1 MERKNKLL
9 ITYLL
14 ADFLTA
20 GLAYFLFF
28 IFRKVY
34 IESVKFGID
43 IPITFDLHF
52 FLGVLIIPS
61 LWLLIYYFSGYYK
74 EVFRKSRLQDLGQT
88 FFASVIG
95 VILIFFLFI
104 LDDTVINYK
113 TYYQS
118 LAALFLIHFPITWLA
133 RTTITSRTIGKIIH
147 GEIGFNTIL
156 VGGGQPSFDIYK
168 EMLALPGSSGYHFIG
183 YVSLNGKNGN
193 LMPEDLLNL
202 GNYKDLT
209 EIIARHNI
217 QEVIIAIDP
226 GEQEMINQIINQL
239 HLSNVRIRAIPS
251 MNDILSGKVK
261 FSTLFDAPLLEIS
274 HDLMPDWQMNI
285 KKFIDIVGAAL
296 LLLIASPLCLVL
308 IIFIKLD
315 SPGPVFYHHER
326 IGRFGKPFRIYKF
339 RSMQVNSE
347 KNGPE
352 LSSRTDTRITRVGRF
367 MRQYRLDEIPNFF
380 NVLLG
385 DMSLVGPRPER
396 QYFIDQII
404 IQAPHYVHL
413 HKVKPGITSWGQ
425 VKYGYA
431 ENVEQMVRRLRYDL
445 LYIENMSLAL
455 DFKILIY
462 TALTILRGR
471 GV

>member
-9 ITYLL
+9 LTYLL
-14 ADFLTA
+14 TDFITA
-20 GLAYFLFF
+20 GVSYTLFF

-34 IESVKFGID
+34 IESVKFGVD
-43 IPITFDLHF
+43 VPVTFDPVF
-52 FLGVLIIPS
+52 FLGVIIIPS

-74 EVFRKSRLQDLGQT
+74 EVFRKSRLQDLSQS
-88 FFASVIG
+88 FFASLFG

-133 RTTITSRTIGKIIH
+133 RTIITTSTIRKVVEGK
-147 GEIGFNTIL
+147 IGFNTIL
-156 VGGGQPSFDIYK
+156 VGGGQPALDIYQ
-168 EMLALPGSSGYHFIG
+168 EMLALPGTSGYRFQG
-183 YVSLNGKNGN
+183 YVAMNGKNGN
-193 LMPEDLLNL
+193 LMPENLPIL

-209 EIIARHNI
+209 DIIAGHKI
-217 QEVIIAIDP
+217 QEVIIALDP

-274 HDLMPDWQMNI
+274 HDLMPGWQMNI
-285 KKFIDIVGAAL
+285 KKFIDLVGAS
-296 LLLIASPLCLVL
+296 LLLILLSPLCLVL
-308 IIFIKLD
+308 SILIKLD
-315 SPGPVFYHHER
+315 SPGPVFYNHER

-339 RSMQVNSE
+339 RSMQVDSE

-352 LSSRTDTRITRVGRF
+352 LSSKSDNRITRVGRF

-396 QYFIDQII
+396 QFFIDQII
-404 IQAPHYVHL
+404 LQAPHYVHL

-431 ENVEQMVRRLRYDL
+431 ENVEQMIRRLRYDL

-455 DFKILIY
+455 DFKILLY
-462 TALTILRGR
+462 TAITVLRGR

>member
-1 MERKNKLL
+1 
-9 ITYLL
+9 
-14 ADFLTA
+14 
-20 GLAYFLFF
+20 
-28 IFRKVY
+28 
-34 IESVKFGID
+34 
-43 IPITFDLHF
+43 
-52 FLGVLIIPS
+52 
-61 LWLLIYYFSGYYK
+61 
-74 EVFRKSRLQDLGQT
+74 
-88 FFASVIG
+88 
-95 VILIFFLFI
+95 LIFFLFI

-118 LAALFLIHFPITWLA
+118 IAALFLIHFPLTWLA
-133 RTTITSRTIGKIIH
+133 RTLITSRTISKIVR

-156 VGGGQPSFDIYK
+156 VGGGQPALDIYL
-168 EMLALPGSSGYHFIG
+168 EMLALPGTSGYRFMG
-183 YVSLNGKNGN
+183 YVSMNGKNGN
-193 LMPEDLLNL
+193 LMPTELPNL

-209 EIIARHNI
+209 DIIAGHKI
-217 QEVIIAIDP
+217 QEVIIALDP

-274 HDLMPDWQMNI
+274 HDLMPAWQMNI
-285 KKFIDIVGAAL
+285 KKFIDITGAAL
-296 LLLIASPLCLVL
+296 LLLILSPLCLVL
-308 IIFIKLD
+308 SILIKLD

-326 IGRFGKPFRIYKF
+326 IGRFGKPFRIFKF
-339 RSMQVNSE
+339 RSMQVDSE

-352 LSSRTDTRITRVGRF
+352 LSSKSDYRITRIGRF

-396 QYFIDQII
+396 QFYIDQII
-404 IQAPHYVHL
+404 VQAPHYVHL

-431 ENVEQMVRRLRYDL
+431 ENVEQMIRRLRYDL

-455 DFKILIY
+455 DFKILLY
-462 TALTILRGR
+462 TAITVLRGR